1 MTEYDAFGNPVD
13 QAPLEVSATP
23 SVTPGETPPDPT
35 PAPASSEPATAA
47 SYVPTS
53 IATSSIRR
61 RRVNPFGIVALLA
74 VLAVPVVGGFI
85 VYSQVDGTID
95 DVRKSFDSFSSFDT
109 RTSGEAGGV
118 PEDLER
124 GSMLRPEAFA
134 QGLRE
139 IRRVADGG
147 RPVFVRVEAQRIDLQ
162 VVRRGKTQLIQRRW
176 DGKAQPLGPASR
188 STGAP
193 TMRWS
198 RIDPEAP
205 RRLFEGVR
213 NGSTRPSKQLTYATM
228 FAALGRWSAF
238 RADGTSFTAAPSGF
252 DLERKG
258 G

>member
-23 SVTPGETPPDPT
+23 AATPSEAPPT
-35 PAPASSEPATAA
+35 PTSSEPATAA
-47 SYVPTS
+47 SYIPRPISTPSV
-53 IATSSIRR
+53 RR

-74 VLAVPVVGGFI
+74 VLAVPLIGGLV
-85 VYSQVDGTID
+85 VYSQVDETID
-95 DVRKSFDSFSSFDT
+95 GVRKSFDSFSSFDT
-109 RTSGEAGGV
+109 RTSTGTDSGEA

-124 GSMLRPEAFA
+124 GSLLRPEAFA
-134 QGLRE
+134 RGLRE

-147 RPVFVRVEAQRIDLQ
+147 RPIFVRVEAQRIDLQ
-162 VVRRGKTQLIQRRW
+162 VLRRGRAQLIQRRW
-176 DGKAQPLGPASR
+176 DGRAQTLGTASP
-188 STGAP
+188 SSGTP

-213 NGSTRPSKQLTYATM
+213 NGSTRPSKQLTYAAM
-228 FAALGRWSAF
+228 FAAGGRWSAF
-238 RADGTSFTAAPSGF
+238 RADGASFTAPPSGF
-252 DLERKG
+252 DVERNG

>member
-23 SVTPGETPPDPT
+23 SATPSDAPPT
-35 PAPASSEPATAA
+35 PASSEPATAA

-53 IATSSIRR
+53 IATPSIRR
-61 RRVNPFGIVALLA
+61 RRPNPFGIVALLA
-74 VLAVPVVGGFI
+74 VLAVPVVGGFV
-85 VYSQVDGTID
+85 VYSQVDETID
-95 DVRKSFDSFSSFDT
+95 GVRKGIDSFSSFET
-109 RTSGEAGGV
+109 RTSTDSGAA

-124 GSMLRPEAFA
+124 GSLLRPEAFA

-147 RPVFVRVEAQRIDLQ
+147 RPIFVRVEAQRIDLQ
-162 VVRRGKTQLIQRRW
+162 VLRRGKAQLIQRRW
-176 DGKAQPLGPASR
+176 DGKAEALGPASPSSGSR
-188 STGAP
+188 

-213 NGSTRPSKQLTYATM
+213 NGSTRPSKQLTYAAM
-228 FAALGRWSAF
+228 FAAAGRWSAF
-238 RADGTSFTAAPSGF
+238 RADGASFTAPPSGF
-252 DLERKG
+252 DVERNG